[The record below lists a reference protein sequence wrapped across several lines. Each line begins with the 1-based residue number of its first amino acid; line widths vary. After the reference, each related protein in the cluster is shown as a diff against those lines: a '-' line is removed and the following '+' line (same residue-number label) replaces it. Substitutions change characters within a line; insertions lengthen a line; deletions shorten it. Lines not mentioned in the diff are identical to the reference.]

1 MQAMVEIFKRDPR
14 FEKLQNAIAA
24 EDGSVH
30 VWGLDKRI
38 EPLLLE
44 AVSKEENVRLIV
56 TYDEKRAREIVDDY
70 RFYDRNVYYYPAKDV
85 LFYYADVHSNA
96 TVAERLEIFRG
107 IAENRHI
114 TIVTTVE
121 GLMDKIPPLHHM
133 IDNTVTIHV
142 NDCVEIG

>member
-1 MQAMVEIFKRDPR
+1 MQAMVEIFKRDPH

-70 RFYDRNVYYYPAKDV
+70 RFYDRNVY
-85 LFYYADVHSNA
+85 
-96 TVAERLEIFRG
+96 
-107 IAENRHI
+107 
-114 TIVTTVE
+114 
-121 GLMDKIPPLHHM
+121 
-133 IDNTVTIHV
+133 
-142 NDCVEIG
+142 